1 MRLILALLLTSTLSA
16 LTSTTAMAAM
26 AAMAAIQN
34 PAVGAWDF
42 TTNSPEGTFTTQ
54 LEIRQEAGALVA
66 VGKSPQGE
74 RAYDSIAVDG
84 NRIKLVVTIN
94 YNGTGLTITYTGTID
109 GKEMSGDADFGG
121 MASGSW
127 SASRK

>member
-16 LTSTTAMAAM
+16 LTSTT
-26 AAMAAIQN
+26 AMAAIQN

-54 LEIRQEAGALVA
+54 LEIRQDAGALVA

-74 RAYDSIAVDG
+74 RAYDRIAVDG
-84 NRIKLVVTIN
+84 NRITLVVTIT

-109 GKEMSGDADFGG
+109 GEEMSGDADFGG

>member
-1 MRLILALLLTSTLSA
+1 MRLMTAVLLTVSLWA
-16 LTSTTAMAAM
+16 LGTAAVAA
-26 AAMAAIQN
+26 QH

-74 RAYDSIAVDG
+74 RAYDSIAIDG

-109 GKEMSGDADFGG
+109 GTEMSGDADFGG

>member
-1 MRLILALLLTSTLSA
+1 MRLTTALLLTATLSA
-16 LTSTTAMAAM
+16 LTSTTAT
-26 AAMAAIQN
+26 AAIQN

-74 RAYDSIAVDG
+74 RAYDSIAIDG

-109 GKEMSGDADFGG
+109 GTEMSGDADFGG

>member
-16 LTSTTAMAAM
+16 LTSTT
-26 AAMAAIQN
+26 AMAAIQN

>member
-1 MRLILALLLTSTLSA
+1 MRLTTALLLTATLSA
-16 LTSTTAMAAM
+16 LTSTTAT
-26 AAMAAIQN
+26 AAIQH

-74 RAYDSIAVDG
+74 RAYDSIAIDG

-109 GKEMSGDADFGG
+109 GTEMSGDADFGG

>member
-16 LTSTTAMAAM
+16 LTSTT
-26 AAMAAIQN
+26 AMAAIQN

-84 NRIKLVVTIN
+84 NRITLVVTIN
-94 YNGTGLTITYTGTID
+94 YNGTGLTLTSTGTID
-109 GKEMSGDADFGG
+109 GKELSGDADFGG

>member
-16 LTSTTAMAAM
+16 LTSTT
-26 AAMAAIQN
+26 AMAAIQN

-54 LEIRQEAGALVA
+54 LEIRQDAGALVA

>member
-1 MRLILALLLTSTLSA
+1 MRLITALLLTATLSA
-16 LTSTTAMAAM
+16 LTSTTAT
-26 AAMAAIQN
+26 AAIQN

-74 RAYDSIAVDG
+74 RAYDSIAIDG

>member
-16 LTSTTAMAAM
+16 LTSTTAMAA
-26 AAMAAIQN
+26 IQN

-42 TTNSPEGTFTTQ
+42 TTNSPDGTFTTQ

-94 YNGTGLTITYTGTID
+94 YNGTGLTITYTGSLD

>member
-1 MRLILALLLTSTLSA
+1 MRLILTLLLTLTLPA
-16 LTSTTAMAAM
+16 LTFTTAT
-26 AAMAAIQN
+26 AAIQN

>member
-16 LTSTTAMAAM
+16 LTSTT
-26 AAMAAIQN
+26 AMAAIQN

-94 YNGTGLTITYTGTID
+94 YNGTGLTITYTGSLD

>member
-1 MRLILALLLTSTLSA
+1 MRLITALLLTATLSL
-16 LTSTTAMAAM
+16 LTSTTAA
-26 AAMAAIQN
+26 AAIQN

-54 LEIRQEAGALVA
+54 LEIRQEAGTLVA

-74 RAYDSIAVDG
+74 RPYDSITIDG

-94 YNGTGLTITYTGTID
+94 YNGTGLTITYTGNID

>member
-16 LTSTTAMAAM
+16 LTSTTV
-26 AAMAAIQN
+26 MAAIQN

-94 YNGTGLTITYTGTID
+94 YNGTGLTITYTGTLD

>member
-1 MRLILALLLTSTLSA
+1 MRLITALLLTATLSA
-16 LTSTTAMAAM
+16 LTSTAAT
-26 AAMAAIQN
+26 AAIQN

>member
-1 MRLILALLLTSTLSA
+1 MRLMTALLLTVTLWTLGSA
-16 LTSTTAMAAM
+16 GVTA
-26 AAMAAIQN
+26 QH
-34 PAVGAWDF
+34 PAVGTWDF

-74 RAYDSIAVDG
+74 RAYDSIAIDG

>member
-16 LTSTTAMAAM
+16 LPSTT
-26 AAMAAIQN
+26 AMAAIQN

-54 LEIRQEAGALVA
+54 LEIRQAAGALVA

>member
-1 MRLILALLLTSTLSA
+1 MRLMTALLLTVTLWTLGSA
-16 LTSTTAMAAM
+16 GVTA
-26 AAMAAIQN
+26 QH

-84 NRIKLVVTIN
+84 TRIKLVVTIN

>member
-1 MRLILALLLTSTLSA
+1 MRLITALLLTATLSA
-16 LTSTTAMAAM
+16 LTSTAATAAT
-26 AAMAAIQN
+26 AAIQH

-54 LEIRQEAGALVA
+54 LEIRQDAGALVA

-74 RAYDSIAVDG
+74 RAYDRIAVDG
-84 NRIKLVVTIN
+84 NRITLVVTIT

-109 GKEMSGDADFGG
+109 GEEMSGDADFGG

>member
-16 LTSTTAMAAM
+16 LTSTT
-26 AAMAAIQN
+26 AMAAIQN

-94 YNGTGLTITYTGTID
+94 YNGTGLTITYTGTLD